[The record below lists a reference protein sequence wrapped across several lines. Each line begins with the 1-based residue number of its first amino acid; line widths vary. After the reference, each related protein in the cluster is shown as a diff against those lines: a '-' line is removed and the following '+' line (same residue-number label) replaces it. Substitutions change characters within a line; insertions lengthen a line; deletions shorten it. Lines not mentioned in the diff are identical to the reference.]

1 MNIHPTATVGKNAEI
16 SSSASIGPYTV
27 IGDHVKIDDGTQLL
41 SHISVMG
48 HTYIGKENLIYPFSV
63 IGGPPQDVS
72 YRNEKTKLLIG
83 DNNVIRENCTLSTGT
98 IKGRSVTEVGSHNL
112 IMAYSHV
119 AHDCKLGSHILMANG
134 AQLAGHVFI
143 DDNATLG
150 GFSLIHQFVRIG
162 RYSFTSMGSAVNKDL
177 PPFCL
182 ASGNYARAIGLNR
195 VGLRRIGMERK
206 LIDSLARAFRILVQ
220 RRNSPNL
227 EELDFL
233 GEQFSEVKEFVDFIK
248 DSKRGILRTH
258 LKARI

>member
-1 MNIHPTATVGKNAEI
+1 
-16 SSSASIGPYTV
+16 
-27 IGDHVKIDDGTQLL
+27 
-41 SHISVMG
+41 
-48 HTYIGKENLIYPFSV
+48 
-63 IGGPPQDVS
+63 
-72 YRNEKTKLLIG
+72 
-83 DNNVIRENCTLSTGT
+83 
-98 IKGRSVTEVGSHNL
+98 
-112 IMAYSHV
+112 
-119 AHDCKLGSHILMANG
+119 MANG

-233 GEQFSEVKEFVDFIK
+233 GEQFSEVREFVDFIK
-248 DSKRGILRTH
+248 ESKRGILRTH

>member
-1 MNIHPTATVGKNAEI
+1 MDLPRTF
-16 SSSASIGPYTV
+16 
-27 IGDHVKIDDGTQLL
+27 
-41 SHISVMG
+41 
-48 HTYIGKENLIYPFSV
+48 LI
-63 IGGPPQDVS
+63 
-72 YRNEKTKLLIG
+72 RNEKTKLLIG
-83 DNNVIRENCTLSTGT
+83 DYNVIRENCTLSTGT
-98 IKGRSVTEVGSHNL
+98 VKGRSITEVGSHNL

-119 AHDCKLGSHILMANG
+119 AHDCKLGNHILMANG

-206 LIDSLARAFRILVQ
+206 LIDALARAFRILVQ

-233 GEQFSEVKEFVDFIK
+233 GEQFSEVREFIDFIK
-248 DSKRGILRTH
+248 ESKRGILRTH
-258 LKARI
+258 LRARI